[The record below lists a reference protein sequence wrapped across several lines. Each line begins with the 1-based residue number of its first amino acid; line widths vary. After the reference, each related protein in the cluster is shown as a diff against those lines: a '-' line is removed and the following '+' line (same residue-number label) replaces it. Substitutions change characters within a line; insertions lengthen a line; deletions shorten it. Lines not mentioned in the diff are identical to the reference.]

1 MKAILQ
7 VSLWGV
13 LAVMMGCAL
22 VTPNETL
29 YLRSALDRATQ
40 EEVKQRLGPPWRTT
54 VTPAGES
61 VWVYEVREQDPG
73 CCWTSRGL
81 WCDEYVLT
89 FDNRAVLRRWTHES
103 QFHGGEIMP
112 TYCVT
117 GRFRSESSTRRA
129 EDSRPVILK
138 RHGE

>member
-54 VTPAGES
+54 ARPAGES
-61 VWVYEVREQDPG
+61 VGVYEVREQAPG
-73 CCWTSRGL
+73 CSWTPRGL
-81 WCDEYVLT
+81 WCDEYVPK
-89 FDNRAVLRRWTHES
+89 FDNPAALGRWTPET
-103 QFHGGEIMP
+103 QFL
-112 TYCVT
+112 T
-117 GRFRSESSTRRA
+117 G
-129 EDSRPVILK
+129 
-138 RHGE
+138 